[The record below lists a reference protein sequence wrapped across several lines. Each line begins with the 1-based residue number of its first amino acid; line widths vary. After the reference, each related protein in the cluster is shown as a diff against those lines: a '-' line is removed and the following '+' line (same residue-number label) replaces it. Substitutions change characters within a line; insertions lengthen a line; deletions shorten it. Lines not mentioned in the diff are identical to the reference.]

1 MYNIIDSK
9 NGQKIECSV
18 VLEENKLNVVPK
30 KKSLFV
36 IVLIL
41 VCKRLTGKIFI
52 MK

>member
-18 VLEENKLNVVPK
+18 VLEENKLNLVPK
-30 KKSLFV
+30 INLFV
-36 IVLIL
+36 IVLIS
-41 VCKRLTGKIFI
+41 VCKRLIGKIFI

>member
-30 KKSLFV
+30 KNLC
-36 IVLIL
+36 L
-41 VCKRLTGKIFI
+41 
-52 MK
+52 